1 MAAWGGL
8 GALFENPKPKNPT
21 LIESLSPWNQIMP
34 KKPPEE
40 AAGFTEIFGEL
51 HFQEKLQLCTERLGS
66 ESSDNVDR
74 LTTKELEESSG
85 SGLNSR
91 EKPKTEVTAHEY
103 RTCSAAR
110 ARTGVFPPPPISSA
124 RRSGKSWI
132 YFKSCRE
139 DGRLVLRKVTAPTQ
153 ELLHASRGEG
163 RLKLHLVLP
172 DEATPKGGEEHEE
185 QEETTVEDTPPI

>member
-1 MAAWGGL
+1 M
-8 GALFENPKPKNPT
+8 PTKP
-21 LIESLSPWNQIMP
+21 L
-34 KKPPEE
+34 EE

-51 HFQEKLQLCTERLGS
+51 HFPGELPRCTARLGS

-74 LTTKELEESSG
+74 LTTKELEESG

-103 RTCSAAR
+103 KNCPAAR
-110 ARTGVFPPPPISSA
+110 ARTRVFPPPPISSA
-124 RRSGKSWI
+124 RRSGNSWI

-139 DGRLVLRKVTAPTQ
+139 DGRLVLRKVTVPTQ

-172 DEATPKGGEEHEE
+172 DEASAKGGEEHEE
-185 QEETTVEDTPPI
+185 QEETTVEEAVEETSPII

>member
-8 GALFENPKPKNPT
+8 AALFENPKPKNPT

-34 KKPPEE
+34 KKPLEE
-40 AAGFTEIFGEL
+40 AASFTEIFGEL
-51 HFQEKLQLCTERLGS
+51 HFQEKLHLCTERLGS
-66 ESSDNVDR
+66 ESSDDVDR
-74 LTTKELEESSG
+74 LTTKELEESG

-91 EKPKTEVTAHEY
+91 EQPKTEVTTHGGN
-103 RTCSAAR
+103 CSTAR

-124 RRSGKSWI
+124 RRSGKPLI

-139 DGRLVLRKVTAPTQ
+139 DGRLVLRKVTVPTQ

-172 DEATPKGGEEHEE
+172 DEATPKEGEEHEE
-185 QEETTVEDTPPI
+185 Q